1 MKNKPIRGALCLSLA
16 LAILTPNASSAVV
29 RDGWQKSSN
38 QWYYYSQ
45 GLGVKNTWKKIG
57 GTWYYFDRSGKMKT
71 GWLKDR
77 NKWYYL
83 DASGSYAHNGWRKI
97 RGDWY
102 HFKADGSMSVGWI
115 EDHHRIHIYYANPS
129 GRIIINK
136 IVKIDGRDCYFNK
149 SGEAHE
155 ADANSLCEM
164 LRVLK
169 SIGVERISVR
179 LNPPIVK
186 YDISNRDDINKVLD
200 LVAGFK
206 LETLPLEKWNDID
219 PQAGGGASIDIH
231 MKDSTLIGFSINNNI
246 LEEGKVKYK
255 SKDDSLKKLEKLL
268 YDLNK

>member
-1 MKNKPIRGALCLSLA
+1 MKNKLIRGALCLSLA
-16 LAILTPNASSAVV
+16 MAILTPNASSAVV

-97 RGDWY
+97 GGYWY

-169 SIGVERISVR
+169 SIGVEGISVR

-186 YDISNRDDINKVLD
+186 YDISNRDDINKFLD

-219 PQAGGGASIDIH
+219 PQVGGGASIDIH
-231 MKDSTLIGFSINNNI
+231 MKDSTLISFSLNNNI

>member
-1 MKNKPIRGALCLSLA
+1 MKNKLIRGALCLSLA
-16 LAILTPNASSAVV
+16 MAILTPNASSAVV

-97 RGDWY
+97 GGYWY

-169 SIGVERISVR
+169 SIGVEGISVR

-186 YDISNRDDINKVLD
+186 YDISNRDDIDKILD

-206 LETLPLEKWNDID
+206 LETLPLEKWNGID